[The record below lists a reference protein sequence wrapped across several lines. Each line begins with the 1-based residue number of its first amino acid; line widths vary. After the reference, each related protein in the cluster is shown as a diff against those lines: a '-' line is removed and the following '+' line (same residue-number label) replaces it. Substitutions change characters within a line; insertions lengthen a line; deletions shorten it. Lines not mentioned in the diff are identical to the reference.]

1 MSKSVAPGAQEEQLV
16 KNAEAMIAAAVK
28 RINSFYASQWNN
40 YRSQV
45 EHTKIDLFTDY
56 KPID

>member
-1 MSKSVAPGAQEEQLV
+1 
-16 KNAEAMIAAAVK
+16 MIAAAVK